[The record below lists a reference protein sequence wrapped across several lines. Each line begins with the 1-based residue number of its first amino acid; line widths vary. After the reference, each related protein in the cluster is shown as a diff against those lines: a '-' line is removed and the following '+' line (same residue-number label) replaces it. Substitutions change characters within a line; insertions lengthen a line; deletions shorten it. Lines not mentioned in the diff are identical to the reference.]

1 MPSND
6 HDIIIGG
13 NRQLGAL
20 GGGQVPSLI
29 LDEGEKASK
38 RYIEFLTANI
48 RNRNTRLAYAGA
60 INRFSDWC
68 QERGIGLHQLSP
80 FLVAAYIEEIGTRKS
95 IPTVKQELAAIRTLG
110 DWLVVGQILPINPAM
125 SVRGPKYVINRGKTP
140 VLTPDQARH
149 LLDSIDTTSI
159 GGLRDRAL
167 IATMVY
173 SFARVSAVVGM
184 NVDDYFADG
193 KRWRIRL
200 HEKGGRYHELPVHH
214 VAEDYLDAYIAAAG
228 IGSDRKSPL
237 FRSLHNG
244 QVTDRRMLRGNVWD
258 MIKRRARTAGVSERI
273 GCHTCRATGI
283 TAYMLN
289 NGTLE
294 GAQQIAA
301 HSSPSTTKLYD
312 RTNDEITLDEIERIL
327 I

>member
-1 MPSND
+1 MSK
-6 HDIIIGG
+6 IIM
-13 NRQLGAL
+13 LM
-20 GGGQVPSLI
+20 
-29 LDEGEKASK
+29 E
-38 RYIEFLTANI
+38 
-48 RNRNTRLAYAGA
+48 
-60 INRFSDWC
+60 
-68 QERGIGLHQLSP
+68 
-80 FLVAAYIEEIGTRKS
+80 
-95 IPTVKQELAAIRTLG
+95 
-110 DWLVVGQILPINPAM
+110 
-125 SVRGPKYVINRGKTP
+125 SV
-140 VLTPDQARH
+140 
-149 LLDSIDTTSI
+149 
-159 GGLRDRAL
+159 
-167 IATMVY
+167 
-173 SFARVSAVVGM
+173 
-184 NVDDYFADG
+184 
-193 KRWRIRL
+193 WRIRL

-228 IGSDRKSPL
+228 IGSDRKSPF

-244 QVTDRRMLRGNVWD
+244 HVTDRRMLRGNVWD

>member
-1 MPSND
+1 MTAVHNVLYVLLPTPPCDACDRMTTTSLSAAIVNS
-6 HDIIIGG
+6 
-13 NRQLGAL
+13 AP

-60 INRFSDWC
+60 ITRFSDWC
-68 QERGIGLHQLSP
+68 RERGIGLSQLSP

-140 VLTPDQARH
+140 VLTPEQARH

-184 NVDDYFADG
+184 NVEDYYADG
-193 KRWRIRL
+193 KRL
-200 HEKGGRYHELPVHH
+200 
-214 VAEDYLDAYIAAAG
+214 
-228 IGSDRKSPL
+228 
-237 FRSLHNG
+237 
-244 QVTDRRMLRGNVWD
+244 
-258 MIKRRARTAGVSERI
+258 
-273 GCHTCRATGI
+273 
-283 TAYMLN
+283 
-289 NGTLE
+289 
-294 GAQQIAA
+294 A
-301 HSSPSTTKLYD
+301 HS
-312 RTNDEITLDEIERIL
+312 IA
-327 I
+327 